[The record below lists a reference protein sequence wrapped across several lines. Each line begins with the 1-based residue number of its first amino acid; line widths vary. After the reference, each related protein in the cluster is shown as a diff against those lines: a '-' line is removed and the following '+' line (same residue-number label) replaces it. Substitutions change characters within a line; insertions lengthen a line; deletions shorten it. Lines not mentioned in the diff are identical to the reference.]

1 MDEEEK
7 KRLKAAADELEKLT
21 EGYDVRAIP
30 FTNFIFDHITQA
42 LNEINNKATAL
53 TVVVQNLEERLAR
66 LEEPKE

>member
-7 KRLKAAADELEKLT
+7 KRLKAAADELEELT

-42 LNEINNKATAL
+42 LNEINNKAIAL
-53 TVVVQNLEERLAR
+53 TVVVQDLEKRLTQ
-66 LEEPKE
+66 LEDPKE